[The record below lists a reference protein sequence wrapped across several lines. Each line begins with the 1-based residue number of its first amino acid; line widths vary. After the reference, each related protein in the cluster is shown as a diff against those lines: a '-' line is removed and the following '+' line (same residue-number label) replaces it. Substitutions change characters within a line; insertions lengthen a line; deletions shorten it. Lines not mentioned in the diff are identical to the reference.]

1 MFHKDHSGNSEATS
15 GWREEIVEG
24 FLPFT
29 HFAIMLKIK
38 YNLIFY
44 I

>member
-1 MFHKDHSGNSEATS
+1 MERG
-15 GWREEIVEG
+15 GREIVEG

-29 HFAIMLKIK
+29 HFATMLKIK